1 MTRYELLKL
10 ITISVISFLPFFFL
24 TRKLL
29 YYGDLYYFPGIYTPI
44 SQIPFLCHFLIEG
57 YHTLVLIVAGC
68 AFAHSLR
75 HLVSSDILNDPLT
88 SNLVGIALAYLL
100 YLGALLISPQV
111 YLACFSPR
119 NISFLLKL
127 LKVTTLAALYEVTI
141 KMMVFTLVCF
151 LFKRSKE

>member
-10 ITISVISFLPFFFL
+10 ITIGVISFLPFFFL

-29 YYGDLYYFPGIYTPI
+29 LLCDLYYLPGLYTPYK
-44 SQIPFLCHFLIEG
+44 SIPVLCHFLIES
-57 YHTLVLIVAGC
+57 YSTLSLIVTGC

-75 HLVSSDILNDPLT
+75 HLVSSDILSDPLT

-100 YLGALLISPQV
+100 LIGSLVITPQA
-111 YLACFSPR
+111 YLAVGS
-119 NISFLLKL
+119 ISFVKSFLKL
-127 LKVTTLAALYEVTI
+127 VIPFMLYELT
-141 KMMVFTLVCF
+141 MRMTVFALVCF